1 MLQILKGFDL
11 KKMGAGSADTLTAM
25 LEAKRLA
32 YEDLAKWYADPAF
45 VQVPMKGLL
54 SDAYAD
60 ERRKLIDLDAGQSRI
75 SAPAIRK
82 LHDGDTTYLTT
93 ADKDGMMVSLIQSN
107 YRGMGSGLVADGLG
121 FMFQDRGELYSLDP
135 TATRTSMRR
144 ASGRSRPSFPAS

>member
-54 SDAYAD
+54 SDAYAE
-60 ERRKLIDLDAGQSRI
+60 ERRKLIDLKHASRR
-75 SAPAIRK
+75 SGRAIR
-82 LHDGDTTYLTT
+82 TCT
-93 ADKDGMMVSLIQSN
+93 
-107 YRGMGSGLVADGLG
+107 
-121 FMFQDRGELYSLDP
+121 
-135 TATRTSMRR
+135 TATRSISPPPIRT
-144 ASGRSRPSFPAS
+144 A